1 MSINRYLCLTHFL
14 STVLPLGNSGLASV
28 FNFSHAKFQTYWD
41 SAAGRLKGI
50 RDFLIV
56 WFWRMEATGF
66 HEVTC
71 WTLVSLKIH
80 VFACGHNALSD
91 VYGSVSPLVLIKP
104 EPNQR
109 GLLGM
114 CSHDNFFK
122 CFCVLKFY
130 SPMQIVYF
138 PFGKK
143 ILLHI
148 KTVMTVKCSVEV
160 ENVGVPLV
168 WVFLI
173 FLPWQLLASWGVTIF
188 PFTFIQLCCF
198 NSSQK
203 TFGILWTVTLWPVI
217 INLTSFNLDKKDEK
231 ELNTDFMNQNYLL
244 TYIFKEEN
252 YYDRLIAI

>member
-41 SAAGRLKGI
+41 SAAGRLQGI

-80 VFACGHNALSD
+80 VSACGHNALSD

-109 GLLGM
+109 GFLGM
-114 CSHDNFFK
+114 CSHGNFFK
-122 CFCVLKFY
+122 CFCLLKFY

-143 ILLHI
+143 NTSPHQVSDDS
-148 KTVMTVKCSVEV
+148 KVFCRGGKCQCTI
-160 ENVGVPLV
+160 GI
-168 WVFLI
+168 VFLI
-173 FLPWQLLASWGVTIF
+173 FLPWQLLAFWGVTIF

-231 ELNTDFMNQNYLL
+231 ELNTDFMNQNYLNV
-244 TYIFKEEN
+244 YF
-252 YYDRLIAI
+252 